1 MRTVSV
7 VGSTGS
13 IGTQTL
19 DVIRAEPDR
28 YEVLCLGAF
37 RSAQLLLEQAQEF
50 RPKYVGLADPSLV
63 AVVAAGL
70 PAGTELVVGPD
81 ALGEIAAIADV
92 CVNGVVG
99 FAGLPVTLSALRGG
113 KRLALANKESLITA
127 APIVEQVRATPGAEI
142 VPVDSEHGA
151 IHQCLAAH
159 RSAEEAGRPN
169 RLRRLIL
176 TASGGPFRVRAR
188 EAGGGVGARDAL
200 FGVTRDE
207 ALAHPTWAMGPKITV
222 DSSTLMNKGFEV
234 IEAKVLF
241 GVEYSAIDVVVHPQS
256 IVHSMVEFSDG
267 STIAHLSVPDM
278 RLPIGYALAWPD
290 RIGTAFGS
298 IDWTQLSRLDFET
311 PDRAAFPCLDL
322 AYSAGEIGGTAPAW
336 LNAANEVAV
345 AAFLDGRIRWGE
357 IPIVNE
363 RSLLSHDGA
372 KPLSVGDI
380 LEADHRAR
388 AIAQRLVDD
397 LDVSL
402 VRTGPPIRTATSS
415 GTATPAHTSPGEL
428 P

>member
-28 YEVLCLGAF
+28 YEVLCVGAH
-37 RSAQLLLEQAQEF
+37 RSADVLVEQATEF
-50 RPKYVGLADPSLV
+50 RPKYVALADESQAAHVASRLPS
-63 AVVAAGL
+63 
-70 PAGTELVVGPD
+70 GTEFLVGPD
-81 ALGEIAAIADV
+81 ALAAIAAAADV

-99 FAGLPVTLSALRGG
+99 FAGLPVTLSALKAG

-159 RSAEEAGRPN
+159 RSAVEANQPN
-169 RLRRLIL
+169 RLKRLVL
-176 TASGGPFRVRAR
+176 TASGGPFRVRAK
-188 EAGGGVGARDAL
+188 EAGGGAAAQTAL

-241 GVEYSAIDVVVHPQS
+241 GVPYSAIDVVVHPQS

-267 STIAHLSVPDM
+267 STIAHLSIPDM

-290 RIGTAFGS
+290 RIGTPFGS
-298 IDWTQLSRLDFET
+298 IDWTQLSRLDFEA
-311 PDRAAFPCLDL
+311 PDRAAFRCLDL
-322 AYSAGEIGGTAPAW
+322 AYTAGEIGGTAPAW
-336 LNAANEVAV
+336 LNAANEIAV
-345 AAFLDGRIRWGE
+345 AAFLDGRINWGE

-363 RSLLSHDGA
+363 RSLLSHDGD
-372 KPLSVGDI
+372 KPLSVGDV
-380 LEADHRAR
+380 LEADHKAR
-388 AIAQRLVDD
+388 AIASATVD
-397 LDVSL
+397 SMANS
-402 VRTGPPIRTATSS
+402 RTLSPASSPAARAYATS
-415 GTATPAHTSPGEL
+415 TVATTREHP
-428 P
+428 